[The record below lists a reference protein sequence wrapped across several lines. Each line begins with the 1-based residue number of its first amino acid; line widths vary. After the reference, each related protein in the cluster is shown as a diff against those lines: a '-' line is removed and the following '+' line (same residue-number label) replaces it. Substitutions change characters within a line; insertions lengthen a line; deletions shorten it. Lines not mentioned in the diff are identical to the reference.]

1 MTPTFHKLLQYD
13 VTVTC
18 LSPLR
23 TGNGDGILRDM
34 DGNLFLQ
41 GSSLCGALRSW
52 RNDDVL
58 FGLQEQAGELI
69 VSDLIFEED
78 TQIASRPR
86 VRIDSKSGTASDGGL
101 FRVECLVTG
110 SHGHFTLTWR
120 GTRKLSDVRPQ
131 VEAYLAALHNGHILL
146 GAQKTN
152 GFGRVSLGVNLR
164 EFDLMDPSQ
173 LSQWLSDGGH
183 RKPVQLPETVN
194 DGTILFRVEGTTP
207 SILVKASD
215 GTAAGGEGF
224 HAVPYQENGSYLI
237 PGSSIKGA
245 LRAQLERIAG
255 QFHMEA
261 QVRRMLGFAADG
273 SQDGCCGTLFFSDG
287 HFTGEIK
294 ETTRARIRLDRFT
307 GGTYGGALFKDRVLS
322 GTLNWEIRLPEH
334 DDTAC
339 AMLLFALR
347 DLGLGLY
354 TLGSGGSVGRGRLD
368 SLTVQ
373 AGDIVLIVEN
383 GDIRLSDPSGMAEKW
398 FRSWE
403 EAVHENSDH

>member
-1 MTPTFHKLLQYD
+1 MTPTFHKLLEYD

-23 TGNGDGILRDM
+23 TGSGNGILRDM
-34 DGNLFLQ
+34 DGTPFLQ
-41 GSSLCGALRSW
+41 GTSLCGALRGW
-52 RNDDVL
+52 KNDDVL
-58 FGLQEQAGELI
+58 FGVQDQAGELI
-69 VSDLIFEED
+69 VSDLIFDSAD
-78 TQIASRPR
+78 TASRPR
-86 VRIDSKSGTASDGGL
+86 VRIDSKTGTALNGGK
-101 FRVECLVTG
+101 FDVECLVAGT
-110 SHGHFTLTWR
+110 HGHFTLTWR
-120 GTRKLSDVRPQ
+120 GTRELSEMRCV

-152 GFGRVSLGVNLR
+152 GFGRVSLAVKVR
-164 EFDLMDPSQ
+164 EFDLMNPSQ
-173 LSQWLSDGGH
+173 LGQWLNDGGH
-183 RKPVQLPETVN
+183 KKPVRLSETKD
-194 DGTILFRVEGTTP
+194 DGTILFRVQGTTP
-207 SILVKASD
+207 GILVRASD
-215 GTAAGGEGF
+215 GIGTGQEGYQ
-224 HAVPYQENGSYLI
+224 AVPYRENGVYLI

-245 LRAQLERIAG
+245 VRSQMERIAG
-255 QFHMEA
+255 QFRMEA
-261 QVRRMLGFAADG
+261 QVRRMLGFGADG
-273 SQDGCCGTLFFSDG
+273 AQDGCCGTLFFSDG

-294 ETTRARIRLDRFT
+294 ETTCARIRLDRFT

-354 TLGSGGSVGRGRLD
+354 TLGSGNSIGRGRLD

-373 AGDIVLIVEN
+373 AGDIVLTVEN
-383 GDIRLSDPSGMAEKW
+383 GDIRLSDPSGMALKW

-403 EAVHENSDH
+403 EPVHENSDH

>member
-1 MTPTFHKLLQYD
+1 MTPTFHKLLQYE

-23 TGNGDGILRDM
+23 TGSGNGILRDM
-34 DGNLFLQ
+34 DGTPFLQ
-41 GSSLCGALRSW
+41 GTSLCGALRSW

-78 TQIASRPR
+78 TQTASRPR
-86 VRIDSKSGTASDGGL
+86 VRIDSKSGIASDGGL

-152 GFGRVSLGVNLR
+152 GFGRVSLEVKVR
-164 EFDLMDPSQ
+164 EFDLMNPSH
-173 LSQWLSDGGH
+173 LTQWLNDGGH
-183 RKPVQLPETVN
+183 KKTVRLSETKD
-194 DGTILFRVEGTTP
+194 DGTILFRVQGTTP
-207 SILVKASD
+207 GILVKASD

-224 HAVPYQENGSYLI
+224 HAVPYQENGDYLI

-245 LRAQLERIAG
+245 VRAQMERIAG

-368 SLTVQ
+368 TMKVTVADVALT
-373 AGDIVLIVEN
+373 VEN
-383 GDIRLSDPSGMAEKW
+383 GNVQLEDPNGTAKKW
-398 FRSWE
+398 QQGWE
-403 EAVHENSDH
+403 EAVHEGSEH